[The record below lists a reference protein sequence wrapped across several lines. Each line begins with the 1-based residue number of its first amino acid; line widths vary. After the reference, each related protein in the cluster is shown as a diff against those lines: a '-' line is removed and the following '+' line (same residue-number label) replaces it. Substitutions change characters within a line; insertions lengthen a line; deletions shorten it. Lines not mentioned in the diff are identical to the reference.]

1 MRIVSVTPVHV
12 THDELDRRQRRYDRI
27 APAGLKLELINLP
40 YSGLTA
46 LDGPA
51 DVRNSDNFLVEEIQ
65 KIDLSG
71 ADYFLPDCILD
82 PGYRK
87 NADGSVV
94 GMLDLVMSHLVSQGH
109 KVGAVTRNPHI
120 GAELVRRVH
129 EYGYGEH
136 FIDLEVLDLSF
147 AAITDESLWH
157 EKLQT
162 AVEVLARKGATVV
175 INGCSAVNVD
185 QSRLPIKVVDPA
197 EMALEILINRS

>member
-1 MRIVSVTPVHV
+1 MRVVSITPIHV
-12 THDELDRRQRRYDRI
+12 TADELDRRQRRYERI
-27 APAGLKLELINLP
+27 APAGLTFELINLP
-40 YSGLTA
+40 HPALTA
-46 LDGPA
+46 LDGPV
-51 DVRNSDNFLVEEIQ
+51 DVKDSDFFLVEEIQ
-65 KIDLSG
+65 KMDLSG

-87 NADGSVV
+87 NSKDSVV
-94 GMLDLVMSHLVSQGH
+94 GMLDLVMSSLVAQGH

-129 EYGYGEH
+129 EYGYGEN

-157 EKLQT
+157 DKLET
-162 AVEVLARKGATVV
+162 AVQILADKGATVV

-185 QSRLPIKVVDPA
+185 QSRLRIKVVDPA